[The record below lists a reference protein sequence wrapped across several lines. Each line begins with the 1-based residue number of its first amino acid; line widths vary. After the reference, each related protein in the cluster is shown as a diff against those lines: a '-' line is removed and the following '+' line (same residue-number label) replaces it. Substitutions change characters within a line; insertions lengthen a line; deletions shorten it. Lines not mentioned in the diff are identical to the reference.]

1 MSRLRANIVVN
12 KDANGPFLAS
22 EGLQIADG
30 KSITTVS
37 GNTVLNKNSLT
48 TTNVITSNLTASG
61 TTILRG
67 SIDLTTVS
75 GTTIINDISL
85 TTTDIISNTLT
96 TNQVNLGSNERI
108 RIGDAQD
115 LQIYHDGT
123 DSKIQESSKLVI
135 DSFPVELHHSSSK
148 KFNTTISGVAVTG
161 GITSTTGWKGT
172 TSSANVLGGI
182 PMAFVCGRNGR
193 IALPVVNA
201 TMLFGGSEYSD
212 DNTQGILMPHAG
224 KLVASTIN
232 IENIEGFTEIH
243 ATINGVKNS
252 NYKFEISSPVRSEI
266 NEIKSWYNTPLSF
279 SAGSRI
285 NFAYHIAAVNYME
298 VLSITFFVVFD

>member
-22 EGLQIADG
+22 QGLEIADG
-30 KSITTVS
+30 KTITTVS

-48 TTNVITSNLTASG
+48 TTNVITSNLTTSG
-61 TTILRG
+61 TTVLRG
-67 SIDLTTVS
+67 SINLTTVS

-85 TTTDIISNTLT
+85 TTTDITSNTLT

-172 TSSANVLGGI
+172 TTSANVLGGI
-182 PMAFVCGRNGR
+182 AMPFVCGRNGR
-193 IALPVVNA
+193 IALPIVNT
-201 TMLFGGSEYSD
+201 TMLFGGSEYGD
-212 DNTQGILMPHAG
+212 DNTQGVLMPHNG
-224 KLVASTIN
+224 KLVAATLN
-232 IENIEGFTEIH
+232 AENIEGNSEIEVLV
-243 ATINGVKNS
+243 NGTKNS
-252 NYKFEISSPVRSEI
+252 SYKFNITSSIRGDFNQI
-266 NEIKSWYNTPLSF
+266 QTWYNSPLSF
-279 SAGSRI
+279 SAGHRI
-285 NFAYHIAAVNYME
+285 NFVFATTTITYME